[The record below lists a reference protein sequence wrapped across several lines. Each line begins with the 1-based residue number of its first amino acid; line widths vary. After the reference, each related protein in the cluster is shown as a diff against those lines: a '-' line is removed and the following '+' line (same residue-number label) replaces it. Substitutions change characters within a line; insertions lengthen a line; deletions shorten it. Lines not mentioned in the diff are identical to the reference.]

1 MAYAVQID
9 VYYYSLEVEF
19 FVWMEPNSDGLFVGL
34 LLVFGLILASGN
46 PQIEIMYERF
56 LCVVK
61 KRRNRTNFHDNQYKE
76 SEFLTDGYY

>member
-46 PQIEIMYERF
+46 PSKLK
-56 LCVVK
+56 LCTSDFCVW
-61 KRRNRTNFHDNQYKE
+61 
-76 SEFLTDGYY
+76 